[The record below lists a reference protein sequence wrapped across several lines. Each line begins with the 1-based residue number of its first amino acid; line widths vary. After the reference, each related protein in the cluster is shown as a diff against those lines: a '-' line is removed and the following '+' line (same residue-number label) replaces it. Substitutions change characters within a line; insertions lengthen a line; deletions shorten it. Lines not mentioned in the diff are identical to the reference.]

1 MAIRAVVQT
10 PAQIVAEVRRTGEI
24 IPSKATLGSLAMGGL
39 RDVSQP
45 TPTDNQAIP
54 VYNSSTSSFSIIRHP
69 LLDHNPG
76 TLTAE
81 SAIVVDSNS
90 HIDYLNVS
98 EFRIQTAGAN
108 TSYIDEIVESITGSA
123 SNNQLATAYAV
134 KTYVDNHVADELDLA
149 LANIDG
155 GIY

>member
-10 PAQIVAEVRRTGEI
+10 PAQIAAEVRRTGEV
-24 IPSKATLGSLAMGGL
+24 IPSKAVIGARTLGGL
-39 RDVSQP
+39 SDVSFSESAE
-45 TPTDNQAIP
+45 NWSVP
-54 VYNSSTSSFSIIRHP
+54 VWNSTTSTFSVIRHP
-69 LLDHNPG
+69 LLDHEPG
-76 TLTAE
+76 TLTAD
-81 SAIVVDSNS
+81 SAVIVDSDS

-98 EFRIQTAGAN
+98 EFRIQTAGAD

-134 KTYVDNHVADELDLA
+134 KTYVDDELDIA

-155 GIY
+155 GTY

>member
-10 PAQIVAEVRRTGEI
+10 PAQIAAEVRRTGEV
-24 IPSKATLGSLAMGGL
+24 IPSKAVVSAQTLGNLS
-39 RDVSQP
+39 DVYFSGSAE
-45 TPTDNQAIP
+45 NWSVP
-54 VYNSSTSSFSIIRHP
+54 VWNSTTSTFSVIRHP
-69 LLDHNPG
+69 LLDHEPG
-76 TLTAE
+76 TLTAD
-81 SAIVVDSNS
+81 SAVIVDSDS

-98 EFRIQTAGAN
+98 EFRIQTAGAD

-155 GIY
+155 GTY

>member
-10 PAQIVAEVRRTGEI
+10 PAQIAAEVRRTGEI
-24 IPSKATLGSLAMGGL
+24 IPSRATIGTQTLGNLS
-39 RDVSQP
+39 DVYFSGSAE
-45 TPTDNQAIP
+45 NWSVP
-54 VYNSSTSSFSIIRHP
+54 VWNSTTSTFSVIRHP
-69 LLDHNPG
+69 LLDHEPG
-76 TLTAE
+76 TLTAD
-81 SAIVVDSNS
+81 SAVIVDSDS

-98 EFRIQTAGAN
+98 EFRIQTAGAD

-155 GIY
+155 GTY